1 MIRGRAML
9 VRDKSF
15 YSTFFK
21 LSAIIAAQNLLSFGV
36 SLADNIM
43 LGRYSETTLAAA
55 AMVNQ
60 IQFLLQMVS
69 VGGIGAG
76 TMVMVSQYWG
86 KGDIEPIRRIIA
98 LAMKFTLA
106 IGLIFFL
113 IAITIP
119 GHVVSIFT
127 SDPTVHPEAVT
138 YLRILCFTFL
148 IFPVYATLLSSIRG
162 AKIVIIGTIISVVS
176 LLVNTILNYMFI
188 FGNFGAPEMGIA
200 GAAYATLISHFVALL
215 ITLIYLRCVDK
226 KLHIKLL
233 SFFKPDAYYL
243 SDFFKAAIPVVLSGF
258 SWGIGM
264 MLQVVIL
271 GHMSKG
277 IVAANSIASTVYSL
291 ITAFSFGLVSSSNV
305 IMGNLV
311 GSGEMEK
318 IRPTTRTLQLLY
330 IAVGVVT
337 AIVLFFARDLILGI
351 YILEP
356 DTYDLARR
364 FISLLVIVVVFA
376 SYQYPAASG
385 IVMGGGNTRYPVIVE
400 TLFIWL
406 CVLPLSALSAFVW
419 DLPPIVTFL
428 FLKSD
433 QFLKCIPNAIVVNRY
448 RWVRV
453 LTRDGTDAP
462 GKLEP

>member
-1 MIRGRAML
+1 ML
-9 VRDKSF
+9 IRDKKF
-15 YSTFFK
+15 FTTFFK
-21 LSAIIAAQNLLSFGV
+21 LSAIIAAQNLISFGV

-98 LAMKFTLA
+98 LAMKFTIS
-106 IGLIFFL
+106 IGLLFFL
-113 IAITIP
+113 IGFTIP
-119 GHVVSIFT
+119 DKVISIFT
-127 SDPTVHPEAVT
+127 SDTTVHPEAVT

-148 IFPVYATLLSSIRG
+148 IFPFYATLLSSVRG
-162 AKIVIIGTIISVVS
+162 AKIVIVGTIVSVVS
-176 LLVNTILNYMFI
+176 LLMNIILNYMLI
-188 FGNFGAPEMGIA
+188 FGNWGAPELGIA
-200 GAAYATLISHFVALL
+200 GAAYATLISHITALL
-215 ITLIYLRCVDK
+215 ITLLYLRFVDK
-226 KLHIKLL
+226 KLHIRLL

-243 SDFFKAAIPVVLSGF
+243 SDFIKAAIPVVLSGF

-271 GHMSKG
+271 GHMSKN
-277 IVAANSIASTVYSL
+277 IVAANSIAVTVYQV
-291 ITAFSFGLVSSSNV
+291 ITAFAFGLVSSSNV
-305 IMGNLV
+305 MMGNLV
-311 GSGEMEK
+311 GSGEMDK

-330 IAVGVVT
+330 IAVGIVT
-337 AIVLFFARDLILGI
+337 ALVLFVARDLILRI
-351 YILEP
+351 YVLEP
-356 DTYDLARR
+356 ETYELTRS
-364 FISLLVIVVVFA
+364 FISLLIIAVVFA

-406 CVLPLSALSAFVW
+406 CVLPFSALSAFVW
-419 DLPPIVTFL
+419 KFPPIITFL

-453 LTRDGTDAP
+453 LTRDAADDP
-462 GKLEP
+462 ERIEP

>member
-1 MIRGRAML
+1 ML

-98 LAMKFTLA
+98 LSMKFTMA
-106 IGLIFFL
+106 IGLLFFL
-113 IAITIP
+113 IATTIP
-119 GHVVSIFT
+119 EYVVSIFT

-148 IFPVYATLLSSIRG
+148 VFPVYATLISSVRG

-176 LLVNTILNYMFI
+176 LFTNITLNYMLI
-188 FGNFGAPEMGIA
+188 FGNWGAPELGIA
-200 GAAYATLISHFVALL
+200 GAAYATLISHITALL
-215 ITLIYLRCVDK
+215 ITLIYLRCIDK
-226 KLHIKLL
+226 KLHLRLL

-330 IAVGVVT
+330 IAVGIVT
-337 AIVLFFARDLILGI
+337 ALVLFVARDLILSI

-356 DTYDLARR
+356 ETYDLARR

-419 DLPPIVTFL
+419 SLPPTITFL

-448 RWVRV
+448 RWVRI
-453 LTRDGTDAP
+453 LTRDASEDNE
-462 GKLEP
+462 KSLDV